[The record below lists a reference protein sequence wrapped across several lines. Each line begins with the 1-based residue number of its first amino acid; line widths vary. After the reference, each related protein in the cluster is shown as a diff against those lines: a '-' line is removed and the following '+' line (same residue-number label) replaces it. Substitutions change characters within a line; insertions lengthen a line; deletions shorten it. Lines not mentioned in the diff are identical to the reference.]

1 MACRALFVLSIACVS
16 LAMPSLDGM
25 ASNNKPSPEVCTI
38 YLVPIGSFSSPPLI
52 ELIAYYRQIYGVVM
66 DVLAPVPVEA
76 VAIDRGRRQL
86 IAEEAVELVKQFYPD
101 LAGDP
106 SALFLGLTDHDM
118 YIRGK
123 NWRFAFAY
131 RTQGRFAVVSTFRM
145 NPVTFNRPPDM
156 KLLRTRLRK
165 MITKQLG
172 LYYFGLPQRSDRHSA
187 LFGPIMG
194 LDDLDSVDEEF
205 DAVDWERMKEATRTC
220 SL

>member
-1 MACRALFVLSIACVS
+1 MARRAFFALSIACAS
-16 LAMPSLDGM
+16 LATLSVDGT

-38 YLVPIGSFSSPPLI
+38 YLVPIGSFSSLSLP
-52 ELIAYYRQIYGVVM
+52 ELVAYYRQVYGVVM
-66 DVLAPVPVEA
+66 EVLSSVPVEP
-76 VAIDRGRRQL
+76 VAINRERRQL

-106 SALFLGLTDHDM
+106 SVLFIGLTDHDM
-118 YIRGK
+118 YIRSK

-145 NPVTFNRPPDM
+145 NPVTFNQRPNGT
-156 KLLRTRLRK
+156 LLRTRLRK
-165 MITKQLG
+165 MLTKQLG
-172 LYYFGLPQRSDRHSA
+172 LYYFGLPQRSDRQSA

-194 LDDLDSVDEEF
+194 LDDLDSVGEEF
-205 DAVDWERMKEATRTC
+205 DAVDWERMKETTRTC